1 MKNAQNFCQKVEDI
15 IMVVTF
21 AIMVIA
27 TFIQVMNR
35 NITKIPVTGFEEA
48 SKYCMVYMVLLG
60 TEIGLR
66 DGTQISVTAITDKIK
81 GKAKVVVQMIAKA
94 LVVVFSAIMFYE
106 SIGLL
111 QMQISS
117 GQTSPG
123 LGLPMVVPYFALVLS
138 FAIITLVQFVTII
151 SLAGDLRLSNAELE
165 AREAARLEAEKAAYD
180 EAVAEE
186 EAKVGK
192 GGTRS

>member
-1 MKNAQNFCQKVEDI
+1 
-15 IMVVTF
+15 
-21 AIMVIA
+21 
-27 TFIQVMNR
+27 
-35 NITKIPVTGFEEA
+35 
-48 SKYCMVYMVLLG
+48 
-60 TEIGLR
+60 
-66 DGTQISVTAITDKIK
+66 
-81 GKAKVVVQMIAKA
+81 
-94 LVVVFSAIMFYE
+94 
-106 SIGLL
+106 
-111 QMQISS
+111 MQISS